1 MDNALK
7 KNIFTNRRK
16 VILNFVAFSIFP
28 TIGIADQP
36 NDLKHMMRRHAI
48 GEKNAP
54 IKIKEYFSLTCGHC
68 STFHKSTLPEL
79 KKKYIDQ
86 GKIEMEFIDY
96 PLDKLAVLAAT
107 LARTLPNDSYI
118 DVIDVLLKKQK
129 QWAYSNKP
137 IEELLSISKLFGIS
151 STQFDK
157 IMKNIPLMQEIVN
170 KMEKESKQFNIES
183 TPTFIINNEHKI
195 TGALSFKEFETKLL
209 TFVKSQNS

>member
-1 MDNALK
+1 MK
-7 KNIFTNRRK
+7 KNIFINRREA
-16 VILNFVAFSIFP
+16 IISFIGFSIFP
-28 TIGIADQP
+28 TIGIANQS
-36 NDLKHMMRRHAI
+36 NDLKHMMRRHFI
-48 GEKNAP
+48 GDKNAP

-68 STFHKSTLPEL
+68 STFHKSTLPKL

-86 GKIEMEFIDY
+86 GKIQMEFVDY
-96 PLDKLAVLAAT
+96 PLDRLAVIAAT

-118 DVIDVLLKKQK
+118 DAIDVLLKRQK

-151 STQFDK
+151 SSQFNK
-157 IMKNIPLMQEIVN
+157 IMENIPLMKKIVN
-170 KMEKESKQFNIES
+170 RMEKESKQFNIES

-195 TGALSFKEFETKLL
+195 SGAVSFKEFETQLL